1 MDGKN
6 SMKAKKNFLQGALF
20 GALIMLCGTGVVS
33 CGIRLSEDASSE
45 EKLSVLKGLID
56 ENYIGDVDEEALE
69 EGTYKGYIQ
78 GLEDPYSVYYN
89 EEETKDLYE
98 TTEGEYSGIGAV
110 LSQDLESGVITLV
123 QIYEGSPAAKA
134 GLKDNDILTKVGD
147 IEVTG
152 MDLSEVV
159 TYIKGEKG
167 TDVDLTVLRGEDAEE
182 ITVTATRDTVEA
194 QTVKYEM
201 LEGQTGY
208 LSVSEFD
215 SVTYAQYEEALNE
228 LTDQGMTGLI
238 VDLRNNPGGN
248 LNTVCEMLDLVLPK
262 GTIVYTED
270 KDGKRE
276 TATSDDE
283 HQINVPMVVLVNG
296 NSASASEIYAG
307 AVQDYGIGKIVG
319 TQTYGKGVVQQIFDL
334 GDGTSVKLTIAEY
347 FTPNGR
353 NIDGEGITPDVEVE
367 YEADENNPE
376 ADNQLEKALEVM
388 KEEQ

>member
-45 EKLSVLKGLID
+45 EKLSVLKGLIN

-69 EGTYKGYIQ
+69 EGIYKGYIQ

-110 LSQDLESGVITLV
+110 LSRDLESGVITLV

-307 AVQDYGIGKIVG
+307 AIQDYGIGKIVG

>member
-1 MDGKN
+1 
-6 SMKAKKNFLQGALF
+6 MKAKKNFLQGALF

-69 EGTYKGYIQ
+69 EGIYKGYIQ

-123 QIYEGSPAAKA
+123 QIYEDSPAAKA

-147 IEVTG
+147 IEVTD

-228 LTDQGMTGLI
+228 LTAQGMTGLI

-307 AVQDYGIGKIVG
+307 AIQDYGIGKIVG

-353 NIDGEGITPDVEVE
+353 SIDGEGITPDVEVE

>member
-1 MDGKN
+1 
-6 SMKAKKNFLQGALF
+6 MKAKKNFLQGALF

-69 EGTYKGYIQ
+69 EGIYKGYIQ

-123 QIYEGSPAAKA
+123 QIYEDSPAAKA

-167 TDVDLTVLRGEDAEE
+167 TDVDLSVLRGEDAEE

-228 LTDQGMTGLI
+228 LTAQGMTGLI

-307 AVQDYGIGKIVG
+307 AIQDYGIGKIVG

-353 NIDGEGITPDVEVE
+353 SIDGEGITPDVEVE

-376 ADNQLEKALEVM
+376 ADNQLEKALEEM

>member
-1 MDGKN
+1 
-6 SMKAKKNFLQGALF
+6 MKAKKNFLQGALF

-69 EGTYKGYIQ
+69 EGIYKGYIQ

-123 QIYEGSPAAKA
+123 QIYEDSPAAKA

-152 MDLSEVV
+152 VDLSEVV

>member
-1 MDGKN
+1 
-6 SMKAKKNFLQGALF
+6 MKAKKNFLQGALF

-69 EGTYKGYIQ
+69 EGIYKGYIQ

-98 TTEGEYSGIGAV
+98 TTEGEYSGLGPV

-123 QIYEGSPAAKA
+123 QIYEDSPAAKA

-167 TDVDLTVLRGEDAEE
+167 TDVDLSVLRGEDAEE

-228 LTDQGMTGLI
+228 LTAQGMTGLI

-307 AVQDYGIGKIVG
+307 AIQDYGIGKIVG

-353 NIDGEGITPDVEVE
+353 SIDGEGITPDVEVE

>member
-45 EKLSVLKGLID
+45 EKLSVLRGLID

-69 EGTYKGYIQ
+69 EGIYKGYIQ

>member
-69 EGTYKGYIQ
+69 EGIYKGYIQ

-123 QIYEGSPAAKA
+123 QIYEDSPAAKA

-147 IEVTG
+147 IEVTD

-228 LTDQGMTGLI
+228 LTAQGMTGLI

-307 AVQDYGIGKIVG
+307 AIQDYGIGKIVG

-353 NIDGEGITPDVEVE
+353 SIDGEGITPDVEVE

-376 ADNQLEKALEVM
+376 ADNQLEKVLEVM

>member
-1 MDGKN
+1 
-6 SMKAKKNFLQGALF
+6 MKAKKNFLQGALF

-69 EGTYKGYIQ
+69 EGIYKGYIQ

-123 QIYEGSPAAKA
+123 QIYEDSPAAKA

-147 IEVTG
+147 IEVTD

-194 QTVKYEM
+194 HAVK
-201 LEGQTGY
+201 
-208 LSVSEFD
+208 
-215 SVTYAQYEEALNE
+215 
-228 LTDQGMTGLI
+228 
-238 VDLRNNPGGN
+238 
-248 LNTVCEMLDLVLPK
+248 
-262 GTIVYTED
+262 
-270 KDGKRE
+270 
-276 TATSDDE
+276 
-283 HQINVPMVVLVNG
+283 
-296 NSASASEIYAG
+296 
-307 AVQDYGIGKIVG
+307 
-319 TQTYGKGVVQQIFDL
+319 
-334 GDGTSVKLTIAEY
+334 
-347 FTPNGR
+347 
-353 NIDGEGITPDVEVE
+353 
-367 YEADENNPE
+367 
-376 ADNQLEKALEVM
+376 
-388 KEEQ
+388 

>member
-1 MDGKN
+1 
-6 SMKAKKNFLQGALF
+6 MKAKKNFLQGALF

-69 EGTYKGYIQ
+69 EGIYKGYIQ

-123 QIYEGSPAAKA
+123 QIYEDSPAAKA

-215 SVTYAQYEEALNE
+215 SVTYAQYEEALNK

-307 AVQDYGIGKIVG
+307 AIQDYGIGKIVG

>member
-45 EKLSVLKGLID
+45 EKLSVLKGLIG

-69 EGTYKGYIQ
+69 EGIYKGYIQ

-123 QIYEGSPAAKA
+123 QIYEDSPAAKA

-147 IEVTG
+147 IEVTD

-228 LTDQGMTGLI
+228 LTAQGMTGLI

-307 AVQDYGIGKIVG
+307 AIQDYGIGKIVG

-353 NIDGEGITPDVEVE
+353 SIDGEGITPDVEVE

>member
-69 EGTYKGYIQ
+69 EGIYKGYIQ

-215 SVTYAQYEEALNE
+215 SVTYAQYEEVLNE

-307 AVQDYGIGKIVG
+307 AIQDYGIGKIVG

-353 NIDGEGITPDVEVE
+353 SIDGEGITPDVEVE

>member
-1 MDGKN
+1 
-6 SMKAKKNFLQGALF
+6 MKAKKNFLQGALF

-69 EGTYKGYIQ
+69 EGIYKGYIQ

-123 QIYEGSPAAKA
+123 QIYEDSPAAKA

-152 MDLSEVV
+152 VDLSEVV

-215 SVTYAQYEEALNE
+215 SVTYAQYEEAMNE
-228 LTDQGMTGLI
+228 LADQGMTGLI

-307 AVQDYGIGKIVG
+307 AIQDYGIGKIVG

>member
-69 EGTYKGYIQ
+69 EGIYKGYIQ

-123 QIYEGSPAAKA
+123 QIYEDSPAAKA

-147 IEVTG
+147 IEVTD

-167 TDVDLTVLRGEDAEE
+167 TDVDLTVLRGEDADE

-228 LTDQGMTGLI
+228 LTAQGMTGLI

-307 AVQDYGIGKIVG
+307 AIQDYGIGKIVG

-353 NIDGEGITPDVEVE
+353 SIDGEGITPDVEVE

>member
-69 EGTYKGYIQ
+69 EGIYKGYIQ

-123 QIYEGSPAAKA
+123 QIYEDSPAAKA

-147 IEVTG
+147 IEVTD

-215 SVTYAQYEEALNE
+215 SVTYAQYEEALNK

-307 AVQDYGIGKIVG
+307 AIQDYGIGKIVG

-353 NIDGEGITPDVEVE
+353 SIDGEGITPDVEVE

>member
-69 EGTYKGYIQ
+69 EGIYKGYIQ

-123 QIYEGSPAAKA
+123 QIYEDSPAAKA

-201 LEGQTGY
+201 LEGKTGY

-307 AVQDYGIGKIVG
+307 AIQDYGIGKIVG

-353 NIDGEGITPDVEVE
+353 SIDGEGITPDVEVE

>member
-1 MDGKN
+1 
-6 SMKAKKNFLQGALF
+6 MKAKKNFLQGALF

-69 EGTYKGYIQ
+69 EGIYKGYIQ

-167 TDVDLTVLRGEDAEE
+167 TDVDLSVLRGEDAEE

-228 LTDQGMTGLI
+228 LTAQGMTGLI

-353 NIDGEGITPDVEVE
+353 SIDGEGITPDVEVE

>member
-1 MDGKN
+1 
-6 SMKAKKNFLQGALF
+6 MKAKKNFLQGALF

-69 EGTYKGYIQ
+69 EGIYKGYIQ

-123 QIYEGSPAAKA
+123 QIYEDSPAAKA

-215 SVTYAQYEEALNE
+215 SVTYAQYEEALNK

-248 LNTVCEMLDLVLPK
+248 LNTVCEMLDMVLPK

-307 AVQDYGIGKIVG
+307 AIQDYGIGKIVG

-353 NIDGEGITPDVEVE
+353 SIDGEGITPDVEVE

>member
-69 EGTYKGYIQ
+69 EGIYKGYIQ

-123 QIYEGSPAAKA
+123 QIYEDSPAAKA

-147 IEVTG
+147 IEVTD

-228 LTDQGMTGLI
+228 LTAQGMTGLI

-307 AVQDYGIGKIVG
+307 AIQDYGIGKIVG

-353 NIDGEGITPDVEVE
+353 SIDGEGITPDVEVE

-376 ADNQLEKALEVM
+376 ADNHLEKALEVM

>member
-1 MDGKN
+1 
-6 SMKAKKNFLQGALF
+6 MKAKKNFLQGALF

-69 EGTYKGYIQ
+69 EGIYKGYIQ

-147 IEVTG
+147 IEVTD
-152 MDLSEVV
+152 MDLFEVV

-228 LTDQGMTGLI
+228 LTAQGMTGLI

-307 AVQDYGIGKIVG
+307 AIQDYGIGKIVG

-353 NIDGEGITPDVEVE
+353 SIDGEGITPDVEVE